1 MCGIS
6 AEVAY
11 RVQNLAFDYLDA
23 PVVRLNSADTSLSY
37 SQPYVDEY
45 LPSVT
50 KVVKAAKEILYIG
63 V

>member
-1 MCGIS
+1 LIS
-6 AEVAY
+6 
-11 RVQNLAFDYLDA
+11 AFDYLDA